1 MGAEVMAD
9 SFQYGMVSARV
20 GHFLS
25 RLRLLLPGFHRI
37 PVTRTG
43 YGLFAPGD
51 FLAYNDQRPR
61 TEINEICGV
70 EVSRTY
76 HAYPTNALG
85 QAQEIEERAAFPG
98 APYGHVSNPRTV
110 KTYYAATASLPLPG
124 RLATVVYPGGK
135 TETCGYEYGAF
146 NASTFV
152 FTPDPDGGAWRETVT
167 TEYADDGGAVSPKPP
182 RVQAVRSVRVWDEK
196 GREVLNESYVEDGAS
211 FALAGWTRLTYDR
224 NGKLI
229 ETATSDG
236 RIVSAT
242 WGANCCG
249 KESETDYDGTMIV
262 YGYNLLKQKISET
275 KKGLAADGSGD
286 IITLH
291 AYDLDGRVAS
301 TIVANTASGLG
312 YLAVSNL
319 YNAVGRVTNHIDRL
333 GNATR
338 TSFASL
344 ATTVCLPSGM
354 TRLTERYLDGQVKRI
369 LENGTVRYAYAYGV
383 NPDGARWTLST
394 DGQLPAAL
402 QSSLE
407 LPSFST
413 LELLDFPWQIQATDP
428 LGRSIATYK
437 PGFGGTVLVA
447 SNAYDIAGNL
457 LSTTQYASS
466 LNPVNYVILSKN
478 LYSYDAAGN
487 LAFTAFDVNTN
498 GVIDLSGTDR
508 VTGSSVAYER
518 DASNF
523 WWLVSRS
530 WVYPEFNSSAIV
542 TTSVQRVQLTGL
554 GAARGD
560 GGVLVSHAETL
571 DVRGNATVSEILV
584 DRTARRVTQVT
595 ALPTSVQPQIQL
607 NVNGL
612 MLKTVSSTAVT
623 NTFGYD
629 LLGRRIADTDGRGN
643 TTVTAY
649 NPQGLVAY
657 TEDAAANR
665 TMYAYDFLGRRIS
678 VTDPLANATHTAYD
692 AYGRVLATWGAT
704 YPAAYEY
711 DASGRMIAMATT
723 RDPGFDFSTVTNSSL
738 FLPNSSVD
746 VTRWLYDG
754 ATGLLTNKVFADG
767 LGPIYTYT
775 PDGKLSSR
783 LWTRGVL
790 TVYAYDAAGSLVS
803 VAYSGDT
810 PGTTYSVDRLGNT
823 VSITDASGIHAL
835 ANTPDGLPLSD
846 ALAFGGSVF
855 TVAEK
860 YDTFGQ
866 NEGYALSNLTAGA
879 EAPLSETVK
888 TYDSAGRLE
897 RVDVGGVGAFAYA
910 WLLGSDLVASLAMPN
925 GVTRETVY
933 DPLRNLPASVTHTNA
948 AGTVLVRRTFS
959 YDAAGR
965 LSGRTRYRLGDALN
979 RADAFGYN
987 VCSELTSAALG
998 TNAYAYAYDQ
1008 IGNRISA
1015 TENTETAE
1023 YLANALNQYASIS
1036 NFVSSVPSCAFIPE
1050 FDADGNQTLLKTT
1063 TGIWHVT
1070 YNAENR
1076 PVLFSNENSVVEMAY
1091 DHMGRRFEYKETVND
1106 TLVRHERYLYRGLL
1120 QLAALD
1126 LLSETNVL
1134 YALVWD
1140 PKEPVATR
1148 PLALMSGPNR
1158 WCYGFDQTKN
1168 VTELFDAS
1176 GAFAATYDYAP
1187 FGAVTAA
1194 SGSAANLNP
1203 LTFSSEVA
1211 DSSLGL
1217 VYYNYRHLN
1226 TLDGRWINRDP
1237 IGEKGFVSYQ
1247 NKIIKS
1253 LKSIS
1258 ARFMLARIV
1267 RARDDYRAHLFRFP
1281 NSISQIDIC
1290 GLEESDADPKKPPK
1304 NKCCN
1309 EANQQ
1314 LADTVANAGATL
1326 PKIGTLVGAITSAK
1340 ACLDAANGPCKS
1352 WGDDGGTK
1360 GKQAYADC
1368 ISCVSALMSATGVL
1382 VNSGTTAAVFC
1393 ADLNDTDPNDP
1404 TM

>member
-1 MGAEVMAD
+1 MID
-9 SFQYGMVSARV
+9 
-20 GHFLS
+20 
-25 RLRLLLPGFHRI
+25 
-37 PVTRTG
+37 
-43 YGLFAPGD
+43 
-51 FLAYNDQRPR
+51 
-61 TEINEICGV
+61 
-70 EVSRTY
+70 
-76 HAYPTNALG
+76 
-85 QAQEIEERAAFPG
+85 
-98 APYGHVSNPRTV
+98 
-110 KTYYAATASLPLPG
+110 
-124 RLATVVYPGGK
+124 
-135 TETCGYEYGAF
+135 
-146 NASTFV
+146 
-152 FTPDPDGGAWRETVT
+152 
-167 TEYADDGGAVSPKPP
+167 
-182 RVQAVRSVRVWDEK
+182 
-196 GREVLNESYVEDGAS
+196 
-211 FALAGWTRLTYDR
+211 LAG
-224 NGKLI
+224 
-229 ETATSDG
+229 
-236 RIVSAT
+236 
-242 WGANCCG
+242 
-249 KESETDYDGTMIV
+249 
-262 YGYNLLKQKISET
+262 
-275 KKGLAADGSGD
+275 
-286 IITLH
+286 
-291 AYDLDGRVAS
+291 
-301 TIVANTASGLG
+301 
-312 YLAVSNL
+312 
-319 YNAVGRVTNHIDRL
+319 
-333 GNATR
+333 
-338 TSFASL
+338 
-344 ATTVCLPSGM
+344 P
-354 TRLTERYLDGQVKRI
+354 
-369 LENGTVRYAYAYGV
+369 
-383 NPDGARWTLST
+383 
-394 DGQLPAAL
+394 
-402 QSSLE
+402 
-407 LPSFST
+407 
-413 LELLDFPWQIQATDP
+413 
-428 LGRSIATYK
+428 
-437 PGFGGTVLVA
+437 
-447 SNAYDIAGNL
+447 
-457 LSTTQYASS
+457 
-466 LNPVNYVILSKN
+466 
-478 LYSYDAAGN
+478 
-487 LAFTAFDVNTN
+487 
-498 GVIDLSGTDR
+498 DR

-518 DASNF
+518 DASNL

-530 WVYPEFNSSAIV
+530 WVYPEFDSSAAV
-542 TTSVQRVQLTGL
+542 TSAVQRFLLSGL
-554 GAARGD
+554 GVPAASFSCCSWLSD
-560 GGVLVSHAETL
+560 SDLVTSLSQSE
-571 DVRGNATVSEILV
+571 DIRGNVSTSATLV
-584 DRTARRVTQVT
+584 DRNTRKVTRV
-595 ALPTSVQPQIQL
+595 AFSPASVQPAIDTS
-607 NVNGL
+607 VNGL
-612 MLKTVSSTAVT
+612 TISKVSSTAVT
-623 NTFGYD
+623 TTYAYD
-629 LLGRRIADTDGRGN
+629 LLGRQTGVTDGRGN
-643 TTVTAY
+643 TAITAY
-649 NPQGLVAY
+649 NALGQVAF

-665 TMYAYDFLGRRIS
+665 TVYAYDFLGRRIS

-738 FLPNSSVD
+738 FLPNSSLD

-754 ATGLLTNKVFADG
+754 ATGLLTNKVYADG

-775 PDGKLSSR
+775 PDGKLASR
-783 LWTRGVL
+783 LWARGVL
-790 TVYAYDAAGSLVS
+790 TVYAYDAAGFLVS
-803 VAYSGDT
+803 VAYSDDT
-810 PGTTYSVDRLGNT
+810 PGTTYAFDRLGNT
-823 VSITDASGIHAL
+823 VSITDASGIRAL

-860 YDTFGQ
+860 YDIFGR
-866 NEGYALSNLTAGA
+866 NEGYALSNRTAGA
-879 EAPLSETVK
+879 EAPLSETVQ
-888 TYDSAGRLE
+888 TYDTAGRLE
-897 RVDVGGVGAFAYA
+897 RVDVGGAGAFAYA
-910 WLLGSDLVASLAMPN
+910 RLPGSDLVASLAMPN

-965 LSGRTRYRLGDALN
+965 LSGRTQYRLGDEVN

-998 TNAYAYAYDQ
+998 TNAYAYAYDPV
-1008 IGNRISA
+1008 GNRISA

-1023 YLANALNQYASIS
+1023 YLANVLNQYASIS

-1050 FDADGNQTLLKTT
+1050 FDADGNQTLLKAT

-1106 TLVRHERYLYRGLL
+1106 TLVRHECYLYRGHL

-1148 PLALMSGPNR
+1148 PLALLSGPNR
-1158 WCYGFDQTKN
+1158 WYYGFDQTKN

-1194 SGSAANLNP
+1194 SGPAANLNP

-1247 NKIIKS
+1247 YEIIKS
-1253 LKSIS
+1253 SKSIR

-1267 RARDDYRAHLFRFP
+1267 RTKDDYHAHLFRFP

-1290 GLEESDADPKKPPK
+1290 GLEESAADPKEPPK
-1304 NKCCN
+1304 KKCCN

-1314 LADTVANAGATL
+1314 LADIVRNAGATL
-1326 PKIGTLVGAITSAK
+1326 PKIDALVAAINSAK

-1352 WGDDGGTK
+1352 WGDDGGAV

-1368 ISCVSALMSATGVL
+1368 ISCVSALLSATGV
-1382 VNSGTTAAVFC
+1382 VVQPGTTAANLC
-1393 ADLNDTDPNDP
+1393 ADLNDTNPNDP